1 MRRRD
6 KLRQIPPDWDLWQ
19 KLYYKHTQAYLRQ
32 RLLAI
37 KYLWQGKS
45 RPEVTQLLGC
55 NYKSLTK
62 WIDNFLEGGLQKLTQ
77 PITHQVPSR
86 LQPEQQLELKKMLLE
101 QKTTDYGID
110 RYRWTVK
117 IISQVIHSRWGVTLR
132 ETRIYEIILAE
143 LGIKE
148 EIEVEFIY
156 TPPYSPN
163 FNLVEYLIHQL
174 RLQLLH
180 HQSAGMTIELIR
192 DNLEQYLQINQLQT
206 PQQIQ
211 NTIAHICSLA
221 TSA

>member
-1 MRRRD
+1 MATPNLSVIPIISVKTFGESSFPAMMRRTD
-6 KLRQIPPDWDLWQ
+6 KFQEIPPDWDLWQ
-19 KLYYKHTQAYLRQ
+19 KLYYKHPQAYLRQ

-37 KYLWQGKS
+37 KYLWEGKS

-62 WIDNFLEGGLQKLTQ
+62 WIDKFLEGGLEKLTQ
-77 PITHQVPSR
+77 PN
-86 LQPEQQLELKKMLLE
+86 LLELQL
-101 QKTTDYGID
+101 T
-110 RYRWTVK
+110 
-117 IISQVIHSRWGVTLR
+117 
-132 ETRIYEIILAE
+132 E

-148 EIEVEFIY
+148 ELEVEFIY

-180 HQSAGMTIELIR
+180 HQPMGITIELVR
-192 DNLEQYLQINQLQT
+192 EKLEQYLSVNQLQT

-221 TSA
+221 PSA